1 MLLQPTLRL
10 MVAAIR
16 REFEKKM
23 ADHMGEP
30 YSKEASTVWRRIWD
44 LGLWAAIF
52 SPGNSNKVKD
62 FPV

>member
-1 MLLQPTLRL
+1 